1 VVAADL
7 PAIPYSNAP
16 SYQRETHTYE
26 YSRLIMEA
34 DERKYTAIG
43 GAKSASINVN
53 NCNLTERYC
62 ADRLSIAD
70 LMTADAHPTAT
81 R

>member
-1 VVAADL
+1 
-7 PAIPYSNAP
+7 
-16 SYQRETHTYE
+16 
-26 YSRLIMEA
+26 MEA

-43 GAKSASINVN
+43 GAKSASIKVN